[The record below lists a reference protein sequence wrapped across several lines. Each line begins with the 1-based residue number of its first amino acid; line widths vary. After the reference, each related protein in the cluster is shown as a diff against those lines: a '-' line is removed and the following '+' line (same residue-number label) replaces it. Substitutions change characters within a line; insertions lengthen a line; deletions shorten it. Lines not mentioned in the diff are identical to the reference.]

1 MKPWAVPDTSDLELK
16 YLLYSW
22 WDSLAD
28 WERSETLIKELVNAG
43 IDIKGLIIKKDL
55 VSNC

>member
-1 MKPWAVPDTSDLELK
+1 MTAWAIPDTSDLELK

-28 WERSETLIKELVNAG
+28 WERTETLIKELLLAG
-43 IDIKGLIIKKDL
+43 ISVDGLVIKNDL